1 MFFTIRLY
9 AHIKPV
15 TGVLFLVLPLRCIN
29 SKHVG
34 SGRFD
39 SLLQGLGFEHLI
51 EKRLTP
57 RLVFYILCRDRGVGK
72 NEVMVQRETVAE
84 EEKVAIIAADGT
96 SKKKCKIK
104 EACDSD
110 KDDGKRQRPFP
121 LSVSLSQNWR
131 DLVRTSAANHMMK
144 KGTMDYFCKD
154 FTSVPSVEFCL
165 SMATVLK
172 S

>member
-1 MFFTIRLY
+1 M
-9 AHIKPV
+9 

-34 SGRFD
+34 SSRFD

-57 RLVFYILCRDRGVGK
+57 RLVFYILCRDRGLRK
-72 NEVMVQRETVAE
+72 KEVKVQSETVA
-84 EEKVAIIAADGT
+84 KDNNVTIITTDNIRKKDFNSKET
-96 SKKKCKIK
+96 SDSGGDK
-104 EACDSD
+104 ER
-110 KDDGKRQRPFP
+110 KRKQISP
-121 LSVSLSQNWR
+121 STSLPQDWR
-131 DLVRTSAANHMMK
+131 DLVRISSENHMMK
-144 KGTMDYFCKD
+144 KGTIDYFCKNFD
-154 FTSVPSVEFCL
+154 SVPSVEFCL